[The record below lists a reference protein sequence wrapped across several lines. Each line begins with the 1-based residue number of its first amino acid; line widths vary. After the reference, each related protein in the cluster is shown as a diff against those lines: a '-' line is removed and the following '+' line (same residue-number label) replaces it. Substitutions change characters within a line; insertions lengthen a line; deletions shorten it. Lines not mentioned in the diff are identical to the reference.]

1 MTDFNFNDLNKDI
14 ENAYEQGKETA
25 EKLLKDP
32 DKMELFLQRA
42 EQVMQN
48 IPFIGDKLSM
58 LPVMISFLKS
68 YIKNEYREAPVTVP
82 VSIVAALL
90 YLISPKDIVP
100 DKIPVLGIVDD
111 IAVIYLAWKYVA
123 DDMELYQDW
132 RKANG
137 LEVVDFEQAPEA
149 E

>member
-1 MTDFNFNDLNKDI
+1 
-14 ENAYEQGKETA
+14 
-25 EKLLKDP
+25 
-32 DKMELFLQRA
+32 
-42 EQVMQN
+42 
-48 IPFIGDKLSM
+48 M

-123 DDMELYQDW
+123 DDLELYQDW

-137 LEVVDFEQAPEA
+137 LEVVGFEEAPAA

>member
-1 MTDFNFNDLNKDI
+1 
-14 ENAYEQGKETA
+14 
-25 EKLLKDP
+25 
-32 DKMELFLQRA
+32 MELFLQRA

-123 DDMELYQDW
+123 DDLELYQDW

-137 LEVVDFEQAPEA
+137 LEVAGFRRDVALAFLDKPHVPGRHHAV
-149 E
+149 

>member
-1 MTDFNFNDLNKDI
+1 MSDITFDDLNKDI
-14 ENAYEQGKETA
+14 EEAYEQGKETA
-25 EKLLKDP
+25 EKLINDP
-32 DKMELFLQRA
+32 DKMEIFLQRA
-42 EQVMQN
+42 EQVIQN

-100 DKIPVLGIVDD
+100 DKIPVLGLVDD
-111 IAVIYLAWKYVA
+111 IAVIYFAWKYVK
-123 DDMELYQDW
+123 DDLELYQDW

-137 LEVVDFEQAPEA
+137 LEVFEVTEEPAA